1 MAMSAKSFKSFLR
14 ILVAYLI
21 GILFFVIAL
30 WLILTENDVKITT
43 PIIICYLISVVSH
56 GISGPSFTRIMGEI
70 KDEDELARQAALA
83 KLLQQME
90 AYNEQSKALVDEVRL
105 YIIEMRRE
113 RDMEFIDTQ
122 R

>member
-14 ILVAYLI
+14 ILVAYFI

-83 KLLQQME
+83 ELLQQME
-90 AYNEQSKALVDEVRL
+90 TYNEQSKALVDEVRL
-105 YIIEMRRE
+105 YINEMRRE
-113 RDMEFIDTQ
+113 RDMDFIDTQ

>member
-113 RDMEFIDTQ
+113 RDMEFIDTL

>member
-90 AYNEQSKALVDEVRL
+90 TYNEQSKALVDEVRL